1 MKWQDIDGWFSEG
14 DEFMYYHMLNSI
26 PDGGNFLEIG
36 CYKGKST
43 ACMANLILMSKKDVK
58 IHVIDTF
65 AGDDN
70 CGFDDIYDQFM
81 ANIKP
86 YSHIIG
92 SVRRGTSYHMS
103 QDNADYFD
111 AIYIDASHKYDDVLR
126 DIDSWLPFVT
136 LGGCMG
142 GHDYNWS
149 SVHKAVN
156 ERFTEIT
163 QVGNSWLVFP

>member
-1 MKWQDIDGWFSEG
+1 MNWREIDGWFDDG
-14 DEFMYYHMLNSI
+14 DEAMYYNILKSI

-36 CYKGKST
+36 CYKGRST
-43 ACMANLILMSKKDVK
+43 ACMANLILATRKNVK

-65 AGDDN
+65 EGDDD
-70 CGFDDIYDQFM
+70 CGYGNIYEQFM
-81 ANIKP
+81 ANMMD
-86 YSHIIG
+86 YSHLIG

-111 AIYIDASHKYDDVLR
+111 AIYIDASHKYKDVLR
-126 DIDSWLPFVT
+126 DIDCWLPFVT
-136 LGGCMG
+136 FGGCMA

-149 SVHKAVN
+149 DVHKAVN